1 MPGTCET
8 TLQWY
13 NYIFISVKVCAVQMR
28 IQQIILIVDLCFFQT
43 DIPTLSTEWV
53 ELLTLHTGSVWGFQ
67 SVLPVSHSALCS
79 SLGTGQSEIGCSQYA
94 ELCAC
99 VQVPAACNVC
109 SCSIFYSIS
118 PTITHQIHINNSAF
132 GPWAGL
138 QRRSVSAG
146 SASGILPQIND
157 GTNKWTWGK
166 TCSVVLPSVS
176 ESLFPL

>member
-79 SLGTGQSEIGCSQYA
+79 SLGTGQSEIGCSQYV
-94 ELCAC
+94 ELCTC

-109 SCSIFYSIS
+109 SCSIFYLIS
-118 PTITHQIHINNSAF
+118 PT
-132 GPWAGL
+132 W
-138 QRRSVSAG
+138 
-146 SASGILPQIND
+146 
-157 GTNKWTWGK
+157 TNK
-166 TCSVVLPSVS
+166 VLLVRHMGFVEDFFSGQCVQIKI
-176 ESLFPL
+176 LRKAVLLLIM